1 MKTNFTFYL
10 KSSLMILFLC
20 LGLSSWGQTE
30 TLTITRSDFPS
41 GALAYDTDDLWTAT
55 TSGGDVV
62 TGYFDLFSNVG
73 QTTMQTRT
81 SSPIGSYPYNVVA
94 IPGNI
99 TKITLTGGGTG
110 TARAWTP
117 YLSTTPL
124 TKSNYTTG
132 DNQGTQTAA
141 NNSASTVW
149 EIDANEG
156 FVYFYLNM
164 TGGAAYLNS
173 IVIEFETVP
182 ATPTITTDLTSLNMG
197 TTVGTTV
204 TSDIVVT
211 GALLTSDISV
221 AVAGD
226 GFSVN
231 PTTLGSTGGTVT
243 VTYNPTTVGTQS
255 GTITLSNAD
264 ADDVVVLLN
273 GTATLAAPIAIAQPI
288 YTTSNSFAA
297 NWNPVPGA
305 ETYEIDVYT
314 IEGDNLTNDLIISE
328 YGEGSSNNKYIE
340 IFNGTGSVVDLSAY
354 TLKQAYNGEG
364 WDFDM
369 SYTLEL
375 SGSLNNGDVYV
386 IANAGANESV
396 TSLADL
402 TIAHNQNNPGG
413 RVVSFTGNDAMGLF
427 KNGILID
434 VFGDPASSATI
445 PVAGFI
451 SYGQDRTHV
460 RKPSVLQ
467 GNTNWST
474 SSGTSPA
481 DSEWLSYAQD
491 TWGYIGSHTLD
502 GVASIEPILGSPFIV
517 SALSTSYEVTGL
529 NPETTYYYVV
539 RAVAGTETS
548 ANSNV
553 IEVTTTVASTI
564 VTWTGTEWIN
574 GTPSIDEDV
583 IIEGL
588 LTVGEDYAS
597 FEAKSL
603 TVDTGTSIFIREGS
617 SVTVAGV
624 IENQA
629 AAGNFIV
636 ESGAS
641 LVQIDEVANIG
652 EITVF
657 RDSQPMK
664 RLDYT
669 LWSSPVEWML
679 LKDFSEVSPSGGTGT
694 IWNRVFTLG
703 ATSWDQVWATQ
714 SNFQNDNTT
723 TFTEAQGYLYRSRND
738 YPATEA
744 FVFQGEFVGI
754 PHNGTKTITTSNA
767 YDAVGNP
774 YPSTLDADLFLS
786 ENSGVDALYFW
797 TNTHAPVDGS
807 YDEVPNNWASYTYAG
822 GTAAGSSATPN
833 GLIATGQGFVVENS
847 GASVTFTNEMRTL
860 DTGMFFKTMGSEKHR
875 LWLNLSIED
884 TMLNQMMVAYMDGAT
899 EGVDAQIDG
908 KMFSYAGSA
917 LYSIITDQEDAYA
930 IQGRSLPFTNTD
942 VVALGFRA
950 VQAGTYTVSL
960 ADFDGLFSD
969 GQDIYLK
976 DNTTQ
981 TYNDLKAGA
990 YTFVSEQGV
999 FESRFEVVYQA
1010 DGGLNTNNPTL
1021 DNKWIVYSKDN
1032 GFQIEAQGFE
1042 MKEVMVYDMLGR
1054 LIYNNQA
1061 EGTSHAISNIAN
1073 GVLIVKVITT
1083 DNQVLTRK
1091 TAK

>member
-1 MKTNFTFYL
+1 MHQINNSETMKTNFTFYL
-10 KSSLMILFLC
+10 KSSLMVLFLG

-41 GALAYDTDDLWTAT
+41 GALVYGTDDLWTAT

-81 SSPIGSYPYNVVA
+81 STPIGSYPYNVVA

-110 TARAWTP
+110 SARAWTP

-124 TKSNYTTG
+124 TKSNYTSG
-132 DNQGTQTAA
+132 ENQGTQTAA

-173 IVIEFETVP
+173 IVIEFETAP

-211 GALLTSDISV
+211 GTLLTSDINV
-221 AVAGD
+221 GIAGD

-231 PTTLGSTGGTVT
+231 PTTLTNTGGTVT
-243 VTYNPTTVGTQS
+243 VTYNPTTVGNHT
-255 GTITLSNAD
+255 GTVTFSNAD
-264 ADDVVVLLN
+264 ADNVVVSLN
-273 GTATLAAPIAIAQPI
+273 GTATLATPIAIAA
-288 YTTSNSFAA
+288 TDVASNSFTA
-297 NWNPVPGA
+297 NWNAVAGA
-305 ETYEIDVYT
+305 TGYEIDVYSM
-314 IEGDNLTNDLIISE
+314 EDG
-328 YGEGSSNNKYIE
+328 
-340 IFNGTGSVVDLSAY
+340 GSVPV
-354 TLKQAYNGEG
+354 NVVG
-364 WDFDM
+364 WDFEDENTG
-369 SYTLEL
+369 SDYGITDNLNRTITTN
-375 SGSLNNGDVYV
+375 SGSIVY
-386 IANAGANESV
+386 NTAGGN
-396 TSLADL
+396 TSLAAISSSGWD
-402 TIAHNQNNPGG
+402 GG
-413 RVVSFTGNDAMGLF
+413 SGSKHWTVSFTTAGISNMKLSSIQRSSNTGPKDFKVQYSLDAS
-427 KNGILID
+427 NWTD
-434 VFGDPASSATI
+434 VPGANITVANNFTTGVLSEVALPVECDNQSLVYLRWIMTSNIAANNNEVAS
-445 PVAGFI
+445 G
-451 SYGQDRTHV
+451 
-460 RKPSVLQ
+460 
-467 GNTNWST
+467 
-474 SSGTSPA
+474 GTSA
-481 DSEWLSYAQD
+481 IDDIIINGDQGGLS
-491 TWGYIGSHTLD
+491 
-502 GVASIEPILGSPFIV
+502 IV
-517 SALSTSYEVTGL
+517 YHLENENVGNVTSYSVTGL

-548 ANSNV
+548 ANSNE
-553 IEVTTTVASTI
+553 IEVTTTVASTA
-564 VTWTGTEWIN
+564 VTWTGTAWIN

-583 IIEGL
+583 VIEGDL
-588 LTVGEDYAS
+588 FVGTDVAS
-597 FEAKSL
+597 FEAKTL
-603 TVDTGTSIFIREGS
+603 TVVSGGAVYIESGN
-617 SVTVAGV
+617 SVTVAGA
-624 IENQA
+624 IDNQA
-629 AAGNFIV
+629 GAANFIV
-636 ESGAS
+636 ESGAN
-641 LVQIDEVANIG
+641 LVQNDNVANTG
-652 EITVF
+652 AITVY

-669 LWSSPVEWML
+669 LWSSPVEGMS
-679 LKDFSEVSPSGGTGT
+679 LKDFSQVSPSGGTGT

-703 ATSWDQVWATQ
+703 ATSWEQVWATQ
-714 SNFQNDNTT
+714 SDFQNDTTT

-738 YPATEA
+738 YSATETV
-744 FVFQGEFVGI
+744 VFEGEFVGI
-754 PHNGTKTITTSNA
+754 PHNGTTTITTSNA

-774 YPSTLDADLFLS
+774 YASSVDADLFLS
-786 ENSGVDALYFW
+786 ANTGVDALYFW
-797 TNTHAPVDGS
+797 TNTHAPVDGD
-807 YDEVPNNWASYTYAG
+807 YDQAPNNWASYTTAG

-833 GLIATGQGFVVENS
+833 GQIATGQGFVVENAD
-847 GASVTFTNEMRTL
+847 ASVTFDNAMRTS
-860 DTGMFFKTMGSEKHR
+860 DTGMFFKTMESEKHR

-884 TMLNQMMVAYMDGAT
+884 TMLNQMMVAYMDEAT

-908 KMFSYAGSA
+908 KMFGYAGSA
-917 LYSIITDQEDAYA
+917 LYSIITGEEDAYA

-960 ADFDGLFSD
+960 ADFDGLFAD

-990 YTFVSEQGV
+990 YTFVATEGI

-1010 DGGLNTNNPTL
+1010 DGGLNTNNPVL
-1021 DNKWIVYSKDN
+1021 DNKWIVYAQDN

-1042 MKEVMVYDMLGR
+1042 LKEVLVYDMLGR
-1054 LIYNNQA
+1054 LVYNNQA
-1061 EGTSHAISNIAN
+1061 AGTSHTISNIAT